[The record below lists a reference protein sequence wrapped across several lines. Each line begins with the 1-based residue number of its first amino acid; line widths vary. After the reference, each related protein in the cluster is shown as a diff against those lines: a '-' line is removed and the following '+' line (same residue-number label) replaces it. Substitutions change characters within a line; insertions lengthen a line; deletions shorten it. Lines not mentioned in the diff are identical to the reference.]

1 MRLTLRTLLAYL
13 DDTLDPAQAR
23 QIGEKVA
30 ESTVAQELIDKIKR
44 VARRRSITIPSATGP
59 DSADP
64 NLVAEY
70 LDNDLPVEKIAEIE
84 EQALHSDVHLA
95 EIAACHQLLTLIMS
109 EPAKVPPMSRQRM
122 YGIVKG
128 PEVDTNRIVPRVAP
142 ATLVEM
148 EVAEEADGDVLVSRR
163 GGPKRMWVAFGL
175 AIGLILAVWQA
186 MRQPDVV
193 TPKPPATPLVVA
205 DNTPR
210 PKVAEAPKEAEK
222 PKPADVPVPEPKDQP
237 KEQPKDQPKEQPKEK
252 APPEAPMMPDKKPDP
267 EVPAVVPPA
276 AKPDL
281 AGARKPSDDTKEVG
295 KLINSGVLL
304 QRSADN
310 AEWKRVPANGSIAG
324 GTRLLALPGIVS
336 EVRLGDAVLELF
348 GTMMDVH
355 QVPMFESSAT
365 AFVPAAGF
373 TADVRLDRGRI
384 YLRTALPAGAKVRLR
399 LGDDL
404 FDIALADDKAEVL
417 AERTTIPDG
426 VPFARDRAKQQSAV
440 ALGGIVVTQGKAAV
454 QLNLKT
460 DATIVAGPK
469 PLMWSWSSLGA
480 AEAATELS
488 EPSPLWARQPIV
500 NGPDRA
506 AAIEMEQAIKRLPRQ
521 LGDASKKIDVAIAE
535 LALERPRAIRRLAIY
550 CQAALD
556 DMSIIDAMDD
566 PTNGDSRNAA
576 LSAIHNWLGRG
587 PDRAGILFDALIKQ
601 KRFSEAEAEAAL
613 VMWFGYTEADLK
625 DPRTYANVLDAL
637 NSDKLPS
644 RELAIWRLSQLD
656 KEGTNLIRF
665 VSTDPVDTRQRAV
678 QEWKR
683 RIPDGQLPPGRMR

>member
-13 DDTLDPAQAR
+13 DDTLDPVQAR

-59 DSADP
+59 DAADP

-122 YGIVKG
+122 YGLVKG
-128 PEVDTNRIVPRVAP
+128 PEVDVSRIVPRVAP
-142 ATLVEM
+142 ATLAEL
-148 EVAEEADGDVLVSRR
+148 ELAEETDGDVLVSRH
-163 GGPKRMWVAFGL
+163 GGPTRLWVAGGL
-175 AIGLILAVWQA
+175 AIGLVLAVWQA
-186 MRQPDVV
+186 MRHPDAV
-193 TPKPPATPLVVA
+193 TPKPPAAPVVA
-205 DNTPR
+205 ENKPQPNVPETP
-210 PKVAEAPKEAEK
+210 KEKEAEK

-237 KEQPKDQPKEQPKEK
+237 KEQPKEK
-252 APPEAPMMPDKKPDP
+252 APPPDAPVMPEKKPEPDAP
-267 EVPAVVPPA
+267 VAVPPV
-276 AKPDL
+276 AKPVL
-281 AGARKPSDDTKEVG
+281 ATSRKPSDETKEVG
-295 KLINSGVLL
+295 KLVNTGVLL
-304 QRSADN
+304 QRATDN
-310 AEWKRVPANGSIAG
+310 SEWKRVAANGPIAG
-324 GTRLLALPGIVS
+324 GSRLMALPGIVS
-336 EVRLGDAVLELF
+336 EVRLGDIVLELF
-348 GTMMDVH
+348 GTMIDVH
-355 QVPMFESSAT
+355 QVPMFESAAT

-384 YLRTALPAGAKVRLR
+384 YLRAAQAAGAKVRLR

-417 AERTTIPDG
+417 AERTSIPDG
-426 VPFARDRAKQQSAV
+426 VPFARDRAKQQPANG
-440 ALGGIVVTQGKAAV
+440 LGGIIVTQGKATV
-454 QLNLKT
+454 QMNLAT
-460 DATIVAGPK
+460 DATLVAEPK
-469 PLMWSWSSLGA
+469 PLMWRWSSAGA
-480 AEAATELS
+480 AEAATELA
-488 EPSPLWARQPIV
+488 EPSPLWGRLPVV
-500 NGPDRA
+500 NGPDRVA
-506 AAIEMEQAIKRLPRQ
+506 AVEMEQAIKRLPRQ
-521 LGDASKKIDVAIAE
+521 LSDPSKNTNVAIAE

-556 DMSIIDAMDD
+556 DMSILDAMDD

-613 VMWFGYTEADLK
+613 AMWFGYTEPDLK

-637 NSDKLPS
+637 SSEKLPV

-656 KEGTNLIRF
+656 TEGTKLIRF
-665 VSTDPVDTRQRAV
+665 VATDPADVRQRAV